1 VKRRICVFAGAR
13 AGDDPIYARAAAEL
27 GAALARRGLGLV
39 FGAGH
44 VGLMGALS
52 DAALA
57 HGGEV
62 IGVIPGALIAR
73 EHADERPIDLRVVT
87 DMHERKA
94 LMNQL
99 CDAFLALPGGIGTL
113 EELFEVYTWA
123 QLGFHRKPVALLDV
137 GGYYAPLLEMLE
149 HMVARGFLD
158 HASRALLDSD
168 TRIDALL
175 DRLMDRLATR
185 RG

>member
-1 VKRRICVFAGAR
+1 MNLRLCVFAGAR
-13 AGDDPIYARAAAEL
+13 AGNDPIYATAASQL
-27 GAALARRGLGLV
+27 GAALAERGVGLV

-44 VGLMGALS
+44 VGLMGALA

-57 HGGEV
+57 NGGEV
-62 IGVIPGALIAR
+62 IGVIPELLIAR
-73 EHADERPIDLRVVT
+73 EHADERPIDLRVVA

-99 CDAFLALPGGIGTL
+99 SHAFLALPGGIGTL

-123 QLGFHRKPVALLDV
+123 QLGFHHKPVALLDV
-137 GGYYAPLLEMLE
+137 GGYYAPLLQMLE
-149 HMVARGFLD
+149 HMVERGFVD
-158 HASRALLDSD
+158 RESRALLDSD
-168 TRIDALL
+168 TRVDALL

-185 RG
+185 SD

>member
-1 VKRRICVFAGAR
+1 
-13 AGDDPIYARAAAEL
+13 
-27 GAALARRGLGLV
+27 
-39 FGAGH
+39 
-44 VGLMGALS
+44 MGALS